1 MPEQNTDKGKL
12 VVVSG
17 PSGVGKSTIC
27 AELVKRIED
36 ASLSVS
42 ATTRPKGLGEVDE
55 KNYIF
60 LTEEQFREKVR
71 KEEFLEHAEVFGNHY
86 GTLWAPIKEKLDT
99 GKTVVLEIDV
109 QGGLLVKRVYEDALM
124 IFILPPSQ
132 IDLEKRMASRARGED
147 KKIEKKRLE
156 LAGQETATAW
166 QHYDH
171 MVINADLEQAI
182 EEVIGIVK

>member
-1 MPEQNTDKGKL
+1 MSEQKTGKGKL
-12 VVVSG
+12 VVISG

-36 ASLSVS
+36 ASLSIS
-42 ATTRPKGLGEVDE
+42 ATTRPKGQGEINE
-55 KNYIF
+55 KSYIF
-60 LTEEQFREKVR
+60 LTEEQFQEKVR
-71 KEEFLEHAEVFGNHY
+71 KEEFLEHAEVFGNYY
-86 GTLWAPIKEKLDT
+86 GTLWAPIKDKLDD
-99 GKTVVLEIDV
+99 GKIVILEIDV
-109 QGGLLVKRVYEDALM
+109 QGGLLVKRVFEDALM

-132 IDLEKRMASRARGED
+132 TDLEKRMTSRARGED
-147 KKIEKKRLE
+147 KETKEKRLE

-166 QHYDH
+166 QHYGH